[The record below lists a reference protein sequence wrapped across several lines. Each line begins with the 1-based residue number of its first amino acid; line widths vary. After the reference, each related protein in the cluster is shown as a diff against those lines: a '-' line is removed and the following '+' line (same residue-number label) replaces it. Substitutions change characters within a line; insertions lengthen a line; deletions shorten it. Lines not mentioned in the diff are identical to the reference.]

1 MGKFPYYVYV
11 IASCRKP
18 DQYYI
23 GFTGNLDDRL
33 KHHNAGAVPSTAP
46 YRPWKYRAC
55 TAFTDPQR
63 AHAFEKYLKTH
74 SGRAFLAK
82 HL

>member
-1 MGKFPYYVYV
+1 MSQFHYVYV
-11 IASCRKP
+11 IVSSIKS

-23 GFTGNLDDRL
+23 GFTENLQDRL

-46 YRPWKYRAC
+46 YRPWVYRTC
-55 TAFTDPQR
+55 TAFADRQR
-63 AHAFEKYLKTH
+63 ALAFERYLKTH